1 MPNCCDAKLLEGLM
15 RQARKNRLVYLVLA
29 EGGLVAFETQAP
41 QPPTE
46 VHDSALI
53 QPKAHDPP
61 DETRCLG
68 RSLTAPQQ
76 LRQLGDV
83 GAFRRLRPGGQEKE
97 PEALYALRAPE
108 LCLNL
113 GLSSGRLVDVGGH
126 GEPPRYLING
136 KCSRALKGSKAI
148 HPVWLMGE
156 SIAVEAP
163 SADPPISERSARAP
177 PTAAHPVA
185 REQLRCRQK

>member
-15 RQARKNRLVYLVLA
+15 RRARKNRLVYLVLA

-61 DETRCLG
+61 DVG

-83 GAFRRLRPGGQEKE
+83 GGDAPGLVAGEQCKLSFRFRLPFARQ
-97 PEALYALRAPE
+97 LLR
-108 LCLNL
+108 L
-113 GLSSGRLVDVGGH
+113 GDLRGGH
-126 GEPPRYLING
+126 FGSDLIAG
-136 KCSRALKGSKAI
+136 RGS
-148 HPVWLMGE
+148 
-156 SIAVEAP
+156 
-163 SADPPISERSARAP
+163 
-177 PTAAHPVA
+177 TF
-185 REQLRCRQK
+185 